1 MIGVAMRPKLKAIQG
16 LIAAALVAGLFVV
29 RPAAGETVIHVVLP
43 SDGLATKFV
52 DIGHDG
58 LRLGDRVAARGRLV
72 DENESERVGTAHFE
86 CLVQK
91 RIVGLSQG
99 LYNCTYVLKL
109 ADGDIILKG
118 LDPRGEGASEFAV
131 LGGTGT
137 YVTATGDATFTDT
150 GTDISAYTDIIIRLA
165 S

>member
-1 MIGVAMRPKLKAIQG
+1 MRPKLKAI
-16 LIAAALVAGLFVV
+16 LDLTAAAMVAGLFVV
-29 RPAAGETVIHVVLP
+29 KPAAGETVIHVILP
-43 SDGLATKFV
+43 GDGVTDKFV

-72 DENESERVGTAHFE
+72 DENESERVGTAYFE
-86 CLVQK
+86 CLVQR

-131 LGGTGT
+131 LGGTGA
-137 YVTATGDATFTDT
+137 YGTATGDATFTDT
-150 GTDISAYTDIIIRLA
+150 INTDIVIRLA

>member
-1 MIGVAMRPKLKAIQG
+1 MTGVNMRPKLKAILG
-16 LIAAALVAGLFVV
+16 LIGAAMVAGLFIV
-29 RPAAGETVIHVVLP
+29 RPAAGETVIRVVLP
-43 SDGLATKFV
+43 GDGLTAKFV

-72 DENESERVGTAHFE
+72 NANESERVGTAYFE
-86 CLVQK
+86 CLVQR

-109 ADGDIILKG
+109 ADGDIILQG

-131 LGGTGT
+131 LGGTGA
-137 YVTATGDATFTDT
+137 YGTATGDATFTDT
-150 GTDISAYTDIIIRLA
+150 EASTDIVIRLA

>member
-1 MIGVAMRPKLKAIQG
+1 MRPKLKAILG
-16 LIAAALVAGLFVV
+16 LIAAAMVAGLFMV

-43 SDGLATKFV
+43 GDGLTVKSV

-72 DENESERVGTAHFE
+72 DENESERVGTAYFE

-99 LYNCTYVLKL
+99 LFNCTYVLKL

-137 YVTATGDATFTDT
+137 YGTAAGDATLTDT
-150 GTDISAYTDIIIRLA
+150 ANTDIVIRLA

>member
-1 MIGVAMRPKLKAIQG
+1 MRPRLKAILG
-16 LIAAALVAGLFVV
+16 LIGAALVAGLFMV

-43 SDGLATKFV
+43 GDGLTVKSV

-58 LRLGDRVAARGRLV
+58 LRLGDRLAGRGRLLN
-72 DENESERVGTAHFE
+72 ENESEGVGTAYFE

-91 RIVGLSQG
+91 RIVGLAQG
-99 LYNCTYVLKL
+99 LFNCTYVLKL

-137 YVTATGDATFTDT
+137 YGTATGDATLTDT
-150 GTDISAYTDIIIRLA
+150 ENTDIVIRLA

>member
-1 MIGVAMRPKLKAIQG
+1 MRGVAMRPKLKAILV
-16 LIAAALVAGLFVV
+16 LIGAAMVAGLFVV
-29 RPAAGETVIHVVLP
+29 RPATGETVIHVVLP
-43 SDGLATKFV
+43 ADGLTYKFV

-58 LRLGDRVAARGRLV
+58 LRLGDRAAARGRLV
-72 DENESERVGTAHFE
+72 DENESERVGAAYFE

-91 RIVGLSQG
+91 RIVGLTQG

-131 LGGTGT
+131 LGGTSAYG
-137 YVTATGDATFTDT
+137 TATGDATFTDT
-150 GTDISAYTDIIIRLA
+150 GTDISANTDIIIRLA

>member
-1 MIGVAMRPKLKAIQG
+1 MIGVAMRHKLKAILG
-16 LIAAALVAGLFVV
+16 LIGAAMVAGLFVV

-43 SDGLATKFV
+43 GDGVTYKFV

-58 LRLGDRVAARGRLV
+58 LRLGDRLAARGRLV
-72 DENESERVGTAHFE
+72 DENESERVGTAYFE
-86 CLVQK
+86 CLVQR

-99 LYNCTYVLKL
+99 LFNCTYVLKL

-131 LGGTGT
+131 LGGTGA
-137 YVTATGDATFTDT
+137 YGTATGDATFTDT
-150 GTDISAYTDIIIRLA
+150 ANTDIVIRLA